1 MGFRE
6 NLKMEM
12 EFSDVQ
18 GKELAAKAGIKL
30 QTLKSYLGCRAKI
43 PSAEA
48 AVRIARALNVSVEYL
63 VTGKNEKPSSSYT
76 PTVRALVQTALELSE
91 KDRETA
97 LEIVKVL
104 KKQGHSR

>member
-1 MGFRE
+1 
-6 NLKMEM
+6 
-12 EFSDVQ
+12 VQ

-30 QTLKSYLGCRAKI
+30 QTLKSYLGSRGKI

-48 AVRIARALNVSVEYL
+48 AVRIARVLNVSVEYL
-63 VTGKNEKPSSSYT
+63 VTGETEKPAPACDPVVSSIIQ
-76 PTVRALVQTALELSE
+76 TVSELGR

-104 KKQGHSR
+104 KKQSNSR

>member
-1 MGFRE
+1 
-6 NLKMEM
+6 MEM
-12 EFSDVQ
+12 EFSGVQ

-30 QTLKSYLGCRAKI
+30 QTLKSYLGSRAKI

-63 VTGKNEKPSSSYT
+63 VTGENEKLAPASN
-76 PTVRALVQTALELSE
+76 PAVRALVQTALELSE

-97 LEIVKVL
+97 LALVKVL
-104 KKQGHSR
+104 RERSGGA